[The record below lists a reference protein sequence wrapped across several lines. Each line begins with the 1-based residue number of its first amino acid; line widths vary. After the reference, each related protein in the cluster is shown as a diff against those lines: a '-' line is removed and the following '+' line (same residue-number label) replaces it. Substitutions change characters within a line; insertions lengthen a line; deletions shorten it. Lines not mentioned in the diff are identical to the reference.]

1 MMLNL
6 LGSHHPRFDGL
17 IHLNSSV
24 LFPHQKHLQIV
35 IPYTGDAESLDLSC
49 VMCQVAHV
57 RCQKQICN
65 ENIHI
70 SNLNLYLGAFWSLFK
85 KNSEYGFFILF
96 SKCDLTRVGY
106 ILAKIFLKKPN
117 FPKMPKF

>member
-35 IPYTGDAESLDLSC
+35 IHYTGDAESLDLSC

-57 RCQKQICN
+57 KCQKQICN
-65 ENIHI
+65 ENVHI
-70 SNLNLYLGAFWSLFK
+70 SNLNLPLGAFWSLFK
-85 KNSEYGFFILF
+85 KKAKNGFSILF
-96 SKCDLTRVGY
+96 SKCDLTRVGF
-106 ILAKIFLKKPN
+106 IFGRNFSEKAKL
-117 FPKMPKF
+117 PKNA